1 MRVNTTFYLI
11 KRFNGVY
18 AYKITECTKK
28 KKINYLNYLLYNYL
42 KLIFN
47 RY

>member
-18 AYKITECTKK
+18 AYKITKYTKK
-28 KKINYLNYLLYNYL
+28 KNQL
-42 KLIFN
+42 F
-47 RY
+47 

>member
-28 KKINYLNYLLYNYL
+28 KINYLNYLLYNY
-42 KLIFN
+42 
-47 RY
+47 